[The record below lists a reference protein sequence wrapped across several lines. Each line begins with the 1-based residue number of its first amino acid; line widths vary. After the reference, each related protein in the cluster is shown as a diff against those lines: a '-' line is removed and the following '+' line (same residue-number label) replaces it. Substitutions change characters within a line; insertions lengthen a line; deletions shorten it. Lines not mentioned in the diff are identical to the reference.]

1 LPEVAKGLFPF
12 LALAIVKDALPQKI
26 LVDVVYGARLIS
38 GCEPLFPDARS
49 GY

>member
-26 LVDVVYGARLIS
+26 LVDVVCGAKLEAGIEGPS
-38 GCEPLFPDARS
+38 KAS
-49 GY
+49 AA